1 MRFVAGG
8 GVAEIDDKHVG
19 FDLDDAGD
27 EVFKRVYQHR
37 LDLDARFGAGNAP
50 ELLLST
56 AVTRTEPSP
65 RTARFSRK
73 VLFRKVGVPLAT
85 EQIWSLAAHARR
97 AARTGFGAPALC

>member
-50 ELLLST
+50 ELLLEHGSDED
-56 AVTRTEPSP
+56 RTVATHGDVLE
-65 RTARFSRK
+65 K

>member
-37 LDLDARFGAGNAP
+37 LDLDARFGAG
-50 ELLLST
+50 T

-73 VLFRKVGVPLAT
+73 YFSG
-85 EQIWSLAAHARR
+85 
-97 AARTGFGAPALC
+97 